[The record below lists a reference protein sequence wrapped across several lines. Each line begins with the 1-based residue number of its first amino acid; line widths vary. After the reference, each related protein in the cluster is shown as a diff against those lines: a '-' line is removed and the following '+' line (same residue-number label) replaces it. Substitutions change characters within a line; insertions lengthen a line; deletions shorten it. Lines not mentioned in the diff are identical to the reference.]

1 MFVLTNAW
9 RAVSRR
15 WAISVLTVV
24 VTLLVSFGTIAS
36 LAIVQASNT
45 AHGSAYDSQTP
56 NAVLRPTAA
65 TQATMK
71 SDDAK
76 STTSRYLTLT
86 DYEPYAEKM
95 QEQNLTFTYSLISTV
110 PVRQSSSIKAIAGS
124 ADTESAADK
133 TGGEFQLRA
142 FYDDNAVK
150 ANEFGSYHLTS
161 GKKLT
166 FTDTTATGALV
177 SKAVAEKN
185 NLKVGDKF
193 KVGDPTDESK
203 TYEFTVQG
211 IYEYDDAAGS
221 NGDGD
226 GKYAKDNRDN
236 VIYSAYATTYTMGVT
251 KESDDP
257 KNDWSK
263 PDLDIVFQFS
273 DTATYKKF
281 VTLVTKAK
289 LPKGY
294 ELVSPSLDEYE
305 ASIKPLGDAASR
317 TRVILWV
324 VALGGCLVLAALT
337 IARTWF
343 GRTDE
348 IGMALVSGVTKP
360 RLGWQFMVETFML
373 TVVPAVIGLLAGGL
387 GAGAIGATLAGG
399 HATPVT
405 AGIVWPL
412 VWESIGIVVALAI
425 VAMLRPAT
433 FPNANLF
440 KASEISEDKA

>member
-36 LAIVQASNT
+36 LAIVQASDT
-45 AHGSAYDSQTP
+45 AYGSAYDAQKP

-65 TQATMK
+65 TQTTMK

-124 ADTESAADK
+124 ADTETSADK

-166 FTDTTATGALV
+166 FTDTTATGALI
-177 SKAVAEKN
+177 SKTVATKN

-193 KVGDPTDESK
+193 KVGDPTDTSK

-221 NGDGD
+221 NGD

-281 VTLVTKAK
+281 VKLVTKAK

-317 TRVILWV
+317 TRIVLWM
-324 VALGGCLVLAALT
+324 VALGGCIVLAALT

-387 GAGAIGATLAGG
+387 GAGAIGAALAGG

-405 AGIVWPL
+405 SGIVWPL
-412 VWESIGIVVALAI
+412 IWQSIGIVVALAI

-440 KASEISEDKA
+440 KASEISEDQA